1 MKSLVVFFGIV
12 SLFVIP
18 GIASSESTLWDL
30 LISASVENEPLFKGE
45 NPMVTGQ
52 VINHAGKPVS
62 NVDVKIRLDVQS
74 AVATTDEK
82 GFFSHEFTGLD
93 LLPGTHIINIMGTS
107 QDEKIGLTSTQF
119 QVKGELQVSSQTSK
133 LLQTPEATKYLNA
146 KASDFEND
154 SIGITLF
161 NYYQELQRKLVLQE
175 SIQKKI
181 VEQDYILEQHR
192 KVSTEISQKII
203 DEKNPGAGTY
213 SGWKKD
219 VFVDNLDP
227 SVKGIIK
234 NQLNYTLNV
243 FSEAQKAMNEVL
255 QNGGTMK
262 EAREAYLVKATV
274 PRDVME
280 GLTIEKKQVNATAP
294 QTEEIIIPVE
304 IMTNSTLSNAQK
316 SSVDLI
322 VNGTSIKVG
331 SSQTTIYLNING
343 TLIEFIINGT
353 QIIPVTNSSQN

>member
-1 MKSLVVFFGIV
+1 MKSFAILFGILV
-12 SLFVIP
+12 LFLIP
-18 GIASSESTLWDL
+18 GISSSESTLWDL
-30 LISASVENEPLFKGE
+30 LISANVENEPLLKGE
-45 NPMVTGQ
+45 NPIVTGQ
-52 VINHAGKPVS
+52 VINHAGKPVY

-74 AVATTDEK
+74 VIVTTDET
-82 GFFSHEFTGLD
+82 GFFYHEFTGLE

-107 QDEKIGLTSTQF
+107 QDEKIGLASTQF
-119 QVKGELQVSSQTSK
+119 QVKGELAVSSQTSK
-133 LLQTPEATKYLNA
+133 ILQTPEAIKYLSA

-161 NYYQELQRKLVLQE
+161 NYYQDLQRKFILQE

-181 VEQDYILEQHR
+181 VEQEYILDQHR
-192 KVSTEISQKII
+192 KVSTDLSQKII

-243 FSEAQKAMNEVL
+243 FSDAQKAMNDVL
-255 QNGGTMK
+255 KNGGTIK
-262 EAREAYLVKATV
+262 EAREAYLAKASVSREAMNKLTVEVQQTNSTV
-274 PRDVME
+274 P
-280 GLTIEKKQVNATAP
+280 QN
-294 QTEEIIIPVE
+294 EEVLIPLE
-304 IMTNSTLSNAQK
+304 LMTNSTLPVIQK
-316 SSVDLI
+316 TNVDLI
-322 VNGTSIKVG
+322 VNGTTIKVG
-331 SSQTTIYLNING
+331 MSETTIYLNING
-343 TLIEFIINGT
+343 TLVEFIINGT